1 MLCIEEQ
8 TLLLIIDIHKYDRYR
23 QVDWS
28 IIIVNIIGIIVD
40 DLDCYLYYYFQCSFC
55 HIIGLIEMITAKF
68 KNRKELGNFVKK
80 DLSGRDIERTDTHI
94 VLITVKEDFRFLDNC
109 KNSKVIQ

>member
-1 MLCIEEQ
+1 M
-8 TLLLIIDIHKYDRYR
+8 
-23 QVDWS
+23 
-28 IIIVNIIGIIVD
+28 VNIIGIIVD

-55 HIIGLIEMITAKF
+55 HITGLTDMITAKF

-80 DLSGRDIERTDTHI
+80 DLSGTDIERTDTHI
-94 VLITVKEDFRFLDNC
+94 VLITVKEDFRFLGNC